1 MDETRTRSC
10 ALAELKAM
18 SNEDN
23 TAGELTFTLYRLQI
37 ALAMPVS
44 PYREALLR
52 AIERRL
58 QAERGM
64 KRPDA
69 GLDSQR
75 SAAA

>member
-1 MDETRTRSC
+1 
-10 ALAELKAM
+10 M
-18 SNEDN
+18 SSEDN
-23 TAGELTFTLYRLQI
+23 TAGELTFTLYRLQV

-58 QAERGM
+58 QAERAM

-69 GLDSQR
+69 GLDSPHR
-75 SAAA
+75 AAA